1 MWLVAS
7 CTEVPCRVLIAIEPL
22 SLKVNRQTETGFH
35 GDNKPGNINTTSHS
49 QPHCAAVYTMAPT
62 TINVLLT
69 SFPGLNLPK
78 TLVLP
83 IPSTSSV
90 AELCYQLAERIPPFN
105 DRLVLTTASNK
116 QLELNSCEQI
126 STLVSS
132 DSDAFLSLRL
142 SARLCGGKG
151 GFGSQL
157 RAAGGRMSS
166 KKKRNQGENNGS
178 SRNLD
183 GRRLRTVTE
192 AKALAEY
199 LAIKPDM
206 EKKEKEQRRKRWEQV
221 VELAEKR
228 EEEIKSGS
236 KGKIDGKWVEDKEEA
251 GERTREAVQAAIR
264 SGDYR
269 DNLLSRPRL
278 TASSSSPDNMES
290 GSSLATD
297 TDSKMS
303 TPSSGSDQRKQ
314 FAGSFFGFD
323 EDDDFMSEDESED
336 EDMEEVPKDDQMELI
351 PEAPP
356 KDDEMELSPEAPPK
370 DDGTEQSPEVL
381 TSPPKSKKGKGK
393 AKSKPDPT
401 ETVTKTRSSTRR
413 KA

>member
-1 MWLVAS
+1 
-7 CTEVPCRVLIAIEPL
+7 
-22 SLKVNRQTETGFH
+22 
-35 GDNKPGNINTTSHS
+35 
-49 QPHCAAVYTMAPT
+49 MAPT

-83 IPSTSSV
+83 IPSTASV
-90 AELCYQLAERIPPFN
+90 AELCYQLAERIPPFD
-105 DRLVLTTASNK
+105 DRLILTTASNK

-126 STLVSS
+126 SSLVSS

-166 KKKRNQGENNGS
+166 KKKRNQGEDNGS

-236 KGKIDGKWVEDKEEA
+236 KGKVDGKWVEDKEEA
-251 GERTREAVQAAIR
+251 GERTREAVQAAMK

-269 DNLLSRPRL
+269 DNLSSRPKL
-278 TASSSSPDNMES
+278 TASSSSSDDNMAS
-290 GSSLATD
+290 GSSSATD
-297 TDSKMS
+297 AESKMS
-303 TPSSGSDQRKQ
+303 TPPSGSDQRKQ

-323 EDDDFMSEDESED
+323 EDDDFMSEDESEGGD
-336 EDMEEVPKDDQMELI
+336 EDEVMEEAPKAVEMEVS
-351 PEAPP
+351 PQDPP
-356 KDDEMELSPEAPPK
+356 KDEEELV
-370 DDGTEQSPEVL
+370 PEVQAA
-381 TSPPKSKKGKGK
+381 PPKSKKGKGK
-393 AKSKPDPT
+393 AKAKPDTT
-401 ETVTKTRSSTRR
+401 ETVTKTRTSTRR